1 MSKSIKHFDD
11 EAKYVGVQK
20 ERFFYLYGRP
30 NLVVVSKQLLFG

>member
-20 ERFFYLYGRP
+20 ERFFIYMVDP
-30 NLVVVSKQLLFG
+30 IW